1 MKFVA
6 KKFAAKKF
14 SAQKAAFS
22 HTKIGVLAIDILA

>member
-22 HTKIGVLAIDILA
+22 HTKIGVLAIYILA